1 MYIAIVVL
9 IIVSILVGM
18 AISVSAFGTG
28 GKRAKIFENI
38 YFSCED
44 VKGMGVIYTKKG
56 DYSVI
61 LKMENPVR
69 KYSADIDSYYDF
81 TSLMASIMQSLG
93 EGYAIHKQDV
103 FVRREF
109 DMKAI
114 AKNKKGG
121 SNNFLSSSYF
131 KFFNGRKYTDSETY
145 LIVTQKG
152 KKGGLGTYDKGKW
165 RDFQVKAQ
173 KVYDRL
179 KANEIRCSFM
189 SAEEC
194 KTLADR
200 FFAFDFVSEN
210 PSMTNFKVD
219 AEKIGMGNNQ
229 IKVYSL
235 LDVDNI
241 GLPGHIRPFTE
252 VSVNNATMPM
262 DLLADIDH
270 IPGVETAVYNQIV
283 YLPNQKR
290 ENARLDLKSA
300 SNLNGNLNCSKEL
313 EHYAS

>member
-9 IIVSILVGM
+9 IIVCILVGI

-61 LKMENPVR
+61 LRMENPVR

-121 SNNFLSSSYF
+121 INKFLSSSYF
-131 KFFNGRKYTDSETY
+131 KFFNGRNTR
-145 LIVTQKG
+145 IQ
-152 KKGGLGTYDKGKW
+152 
-165 RDFQVKAQ
+165 
-173 KVYDRL
+173 
-179 KANEIRCSFM
+179 
-189 SAEEC
+189 
-194 KTLADR
+194 
-200 FFAFDFVSEN
+200 
-210 PSMTNFKVD
+210 
-219 AEKIGMGNNQ
+219 
-229 IKVYSL
+229 
-235 LDVDNI
+235 
-241 GLPGHIRPFTE
+241 RPT
-252 VSVNNATMPM
+252 
-262 DLLADIDH
+262 
-270 IPGVETAVYNQIV
+270 
-283 YLPNQKR
+283 
-290 ENARLDLKSA
+290 
-300 SNLNGNLNCSKEL
+300 
-313 EHYAS
+313 